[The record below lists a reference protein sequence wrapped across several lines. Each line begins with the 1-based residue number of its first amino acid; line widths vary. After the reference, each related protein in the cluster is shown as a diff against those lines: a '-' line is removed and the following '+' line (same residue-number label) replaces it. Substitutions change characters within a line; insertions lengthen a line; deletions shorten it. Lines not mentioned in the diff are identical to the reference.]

1 VTQGSSGPR
10 RRRSYSLRARV
21 AAAAALGATIV
32 VALLALFISVA
43 ISWNNMSQLDRRLD
57 TAAQVLI
64 ANVNADVAAA
74 ASVLPSFGGD
84 GAFAITVRTTTGD
97 IVVSTSTQLPS
108 TGIGAE
114 TVHVDGVDY
123 RVVTSAIPDFP
134 VLLSLAVPVSEADD
148 VTTDQRQ
155 WVMIAGLI
163 AVAAAT
169 GLGWLFGGRAVRPI
183 VQLTHQIADG
193 TPQAV
198 TASGVR
204 EAEELAEAIDSM
216 LDRIADAQRQTESA
230 LDTARD
236 FAAASAHELRTPLT
250 AMRTDI
256 EVLSTLEL
264 DSAERAEILIDL
276 ARTQGRVESTLAAL
290 ERLASGELSSDKEH
304 APTDLVEICDAATRD
319 AQRQHPNLTV
329 RVDADRAVV
338 VSGMSVGLRLA
349 VDNAISNAVRHGR
362 ARTVRL
368 AVHRR
373 SGDTVRLTVDDDG
386 RGIPEAEREIVFER
400 FQRGA
405 GAAAGGSG
413 LGLALVAQQAQLHGG
428 RAWFED
434 SDLGG
439 ARLVFEFPSR
449 P

>member
-1 VTQGSSGPR
+1 M
-10 RRRSYSLRARV
+10 

-32 VALLALFISVA
+32 VALLGIFISVA

-64 ANVNADVAAA
+64 ANAAEA
-74 ASVLPSFGGD
+74 ASFLPRFGD
-84 GAFAITVRTTTGD
+84 TNAFAITIRNSNTGD
-97 IVVSTSTQLPS
+97 VMVSTPTTMPVVGL
-108 TGIGAE
+108 GAE
-114 TVHVDGVDY
+114 TATVDGTDY
-123 RVVTSAIPDFP
+123 RVSTTAIPNTP
-134 VLLSLAVPVSEADD
+134 LWMSLAVPASEADD
-148 VTTDQRQ
+148 ITTDQRK

-163 AVAAAT
+163 AVAGAT

-198 TASGVR
+198 TVSGVR
-204 EAEELAEAIDSM
+204 EAEELADAIDSM
-216 LDRIADAQRQTESA
+216 LDRITDAQRQTEAA

-290 ERLASGELSSDKEH
+290 ERLASGELSSDKDH

-329 RVDADRAVV
+329 QVDADRAVV
-338 VSGMSVGLRLA
+338 VSGLSVGLRLA

-362 ARTVRL
+362 AGTVRL
-368 AVHRR
+368 AVHRQP
-373 SGDTVRLTVDDDG
+373 GGTVRLTVDDDG
-386 RGIPEAEREIVFER
+386 RGIPEAEREVVFER

-413 LGLALVAQQAQLHGG
+413 LGLALVDQQAQLHGG
-428 RAWFED
+428 RAWFEE